1 MKRALTIAFA
11 LGVFA
16 AGVALGRS
24 GLLTAPAKE
33 STLPTSAS
41 NPTSPAPEERRV
53 LYWYDPM
60 KPDQHFEKPGKS
72 PFMDMQLQPKYADT
86 EAATA
91 SGVRIDPTFSQNTGV
106 RTTEVVE
113 GPLPMLLPVPGV
125 VQWNARH
132 VAVIQ
137 TRAAGFVT
145 RVYDLAPGDW
155 IAEGAPLAELH
166 VPVWAAPQ
174 SEYLA
179 LRALPDAA
187 LAAAAR
193 ARLSVIGVPDAVV
206 RQAEMQG
213 RPATTI
219 QIRTPIA
226 GVITALDVR
235 EGMSLDTSATLA
247 TVNSID
253 SVWIQASWPLARSA
267 EVKADARA
275 EVAIDAFPGEW
286 LNGRVDAVLPDAD
299 SNSRSLKVRIELPN
313 PGRRLRLGMF
323 AEVRLAAGG
332 DTPVLSVP
340 DSAVIRGASGNF
352 VFVARGDGRFSPV
365 AVVLGRSAG
374 DRVEVQSGLMLG
386 QRIVDSGQFL
396 LDSEANLAGTLP
408 QFGKAAEADKGPVT
422 PAHGADNGA
431 AAETQARLRD

>member
-1 MKRALTIAFA
+1 MKHALTIGLAA
-11 LGVFA
+11 GLFA
-16 AGVALGRS
+16 AGLVLGRS
-24 GLLTAPAKE
+24 GFLTAPAMDAR
-33 STLPTSAS
+33 SPSSAS
-41 NPTSPAPEERRV
+41 NPARDAPEERRV

-60 KPDQHFEKPGKS
+60 KPGQHFEKPGKS
-72 PFMDMQLQPKYADT
+72 PFMDMDLQPKYADS
-86 EAATA
+86 EAAP
-91 SGVRIDPTFSQNTGV
+91 SGGVRIDPTFRQNTGV
-106 RTTEVVE
+106 RTSEVVT
-113 GPLPMLLPVPGV
+113 GPLPMSMPVPGV

-132 VAVIQ
+132 VAVVQ

-145 RVYDLAPGDW
+145 RVFGLAPGDL

-166 VPVWAAPQ
+166 VSMWAAPQ

-193 ARLSVIGVPDAVV
+193 ARLATIGVPDAVV

-213 RPATTI
+213 KPATTI

-235 EGMSLDTSATLA
+235 EGMNLDTGGTLA
-247 TVNSID
+247 TVNGID

-267 EVKADARA
+267 EVKVDARA
-275 EVAIDAFPGEW
+275 EVAISAYPGEW
-286 LNGRVDAVLPDAD
+286 LSGRVDAVLPDAD
-299 SNSRSLKVRIELPN
+299 ADSRSLKVRIELPN
-313 PGRRLRLGMF
+313 PDQRLRLGMY
-323 AEVRLAAGG
+323 AEVRLAAGD

-340 DSAVIRGASGNF
+340 DSAVIRGASGNY
-352 VFVARGDGRFSPV
+352 VFVARDDGLFSPV

-374 DRVEVQSGLMLG
+374 DRVEVRSGLVPG
-386 QRIVDSGQFL
+386 QRIVASGQFL

-408 QFGKAAEADKGPVT
+408 QFGKATGPDKTPAL
-422 PAHGADNGA
+422 PAHGTHDGA
-431 AAETQARLRD
+431 AAEMQASPHD